1 MPTEGECVCNKSYIH
16 LVRVV
21 EVAKRREGLKKQH
34 GVMFLRSEGA
44 KVRESRASNAG
55 DNSRH
60 ATRVGEVD

>member
-44 KVRESRASNAG
+44 KARESRA
-55 DNSRH
+55 
-60 ATRVGEVD
+60 E